1 MYKGII
7 DHIEWERVHLTLSGT
22 LTEIRSEEEKED
34 LIRLREFAIDVKN
47 MDKYNYNTGRI
58 WAGRN
63 THDEYRRENQSDTFS
78 KKRRP

>member
-34 LIRLREFAIDVKN
+34 LIRLREL
-47 MDKYNYNTGRI
+47 
-58 WAGRN
+58 
-63 THDEYRRENQSDTFS
+63 
-78 KKRRP
+78 RPTRAKSFL